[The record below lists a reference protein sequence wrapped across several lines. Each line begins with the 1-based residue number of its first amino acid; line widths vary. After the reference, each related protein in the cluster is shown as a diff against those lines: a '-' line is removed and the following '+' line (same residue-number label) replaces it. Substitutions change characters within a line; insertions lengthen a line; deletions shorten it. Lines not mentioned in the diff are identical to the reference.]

1 MAEQKTIWGST
12 RYFIKIEPYTNVFG
26 TSMSGMV
33 SFYDTHGLI
42 NELECKNLQEIVK
55 AVNDFWSTILAPH
68 ETRVARW
75 IEEYLTETGVTA
87 DYNLLLRLLRAE
99 ELLAE
104 DLEDL
109 IASTKEVETET
120 FEEAFETDEYNK
132 IIGHEITITKLP
144 EDEYLRKEL
153 LQKLI
158 DDNRYMVP
166 KKVKSRNQFKLAN
179 GEVKTTEKE
188 NPLGFGETLKDVTF
202 TSGIKNVHDDKITE
216 VEIIDEMP
224 YCFEIENISIQDLE
238 IDPKK
243 EKKDKVLEIIWEI
256 PELLPQEEVK
266 IDYQLS
272 KRINRTILEIMENE
286 VIAVLNTFENIN
298 LTGLEFAAR
307 LKYLNIH
314 NRQLQELHIVDDLP
328 PEFTIIKTKPEALP
342 PTGIV
347 EKVKLKGINVRWAQK
362 NVRAGQTVDKE
373 YVLDY
378 FPYLFRGKKVV
389 QDKDGR
395 TLFKLAKFIKSSERE
410 MGYTIMYV
418 IKNIRGDIDEFIS
431 LADKI
436 PGDHTIV
443 KKYPENAQIMEQT
456 DDTGNKILTWIA
468 EPPVAGKLNT
478 VEVQISGDT
487 PPTFDLFQVYVGD
500 KTEVDVLEKESSV
513 TREMVKTP

>member
-1 MAEQKTIWGST
+1 MTEQKAIWGST

-42 NELECKNLQEIVK
+42 NENECRNLQEIVRV
-55 AVNDFWSTILAPH
+55 VNDFWSTILASH

-75 IEEYLTETGVTA
+75 IEEYLNEEGITA

-109 IASTKEVETET
+109 IASTREVETEA
-120 FEEAFETDEYNK
+120 FEEAFEVDEFNR
-132 IIGHEITITKLP
+132 ILGHEITVTRLP

-158 DDNRYMVP
+158 EDNRYDVP
-166 KKVKSRNQFKLAN
+166 KKVKSRCQFKLPN

-188 NPLGFGETLKDVTF
+188 NPLGFGETLKDVTL
-202 TSGIKNVHDDKITE
+202 TSGIKNEYDGAITD

-224 YCFEIENISIQDLE
+224 YCFKIENITVQDLE
-238 IDPKK
+238 IEPKK

-256 PELLPQEEVK
+256 PEVQPNQEVA
-266 IDYQLS
+266 ISYQIT

-286 VIAVLNTFENIN
+286 VIAVLNTFENIS
-298 LTGLEFAAR
+298 LTGLDFISR

-314 NRQLQELHIVDDLP
+314 NRQLEELHIVDDIP

-342 PTGIV
+342 PTGVV
-347 EKVKLKGINVRWAQK
+347 EKIKLKGINVRWSQK
-362 NVRAGQTVDKE
+362 NVRAGQSIDKE
-373 YVLDY
+373 YILDY
-378 FPYLFRGKKVV
+378 FPYIFRGKKIV
-389 QDKDGR
+389 QDKEGR

-410 MGYTIMYV
+410 MGYTILYV
-418 IKNIRGDIDEFIS
+418 IKNVRGETEEFIS

-436 PGDHTIV
+436 PASHVVVRKNPDD
-443 KKYPENAQIMEQT
+443 AQIMEQT
-456 DDTGNKILTWIA
+456 DDNGDKILTWIA
-468 EPPVAGKLNT
+468 EPPQAGKLNS

-500 KTEVDVLEKESSV
+500 KGEVGFVEKESSV
-513 TREMVKTP
+513 AREMIKTP